1 MTLATFLTPSLK
13 SPGFASLRKHQQRV
27 VVKSIDEHARLVLIT
42 QLGVGGSRDVH
53 INEKDVSAAAAPA
66 GLQRMAVL
74 DKNAAS
80 DPLTYE
86 PKVVPKDDAVRTM
99 LSDIMDTNIL
109 FR

>member
-1 MTLATFLTPSLK
+1 MTLATSLRPSLK
-13 SPGFASLRKHQQRV
+13 SPGFASLRKHQQRMV
-27 VVKSIDEHARLVLIT
+27 LKSIKAHARLALT
-42 QLGVGGSRDVH
+42 THLGVHGSSDVH
-53 INEKDVSAAAAPA
+53 ISEKDVSAAAAPA

-86 PKVVPKDDAVRTM
+86 PKVVPKDDAVRSM